1 LAGRG
6 IPGVSLRTAEA
17 VAERFPNLEALR
29 AATAE
34 ELENRRRTRVRGV
47 GEKVAEQIVGF
58 FAEPH
63 NREVIKKLR
72 AQGIRWKTPS
82 ARRAETLAR
91 PLEGKTFVIT
101 GILSHPREE
110 IKARLVA
117 LGAKVTGSVSGKTD
131 YLLAGEEAGSKLDK
145 AHSLGVAVLSEA
157 ELEALVAG

>member
-1 LAGRG
+1 
-6 IPGVSLRTAEA
+6 
-17 VAERFPNLEALR
+17 
-29 AATAE
+29 
-34 ELENRRRTRVRGV
+34 V

-63 NREVIKKLR
+63 NRAVIAKLR
-72 AQGIRWKTPS
+72 AAGIRWEAS
-82 ARRAETLAR
+82 AEKAGQGAGR

-101 GILSHPREE
+101 GTLSRPREE
-110 IKARLVA
+110 IKERLAA

-157 ELEALVAG
+157 ELEALIAG